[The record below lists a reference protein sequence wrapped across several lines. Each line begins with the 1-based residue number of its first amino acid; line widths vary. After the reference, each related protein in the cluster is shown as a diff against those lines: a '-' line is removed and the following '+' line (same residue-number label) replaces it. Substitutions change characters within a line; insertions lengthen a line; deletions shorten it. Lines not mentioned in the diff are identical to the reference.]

1 MLPSTDIRL
10 LEVPPD
16 CAAEGEFSVWRV
28 PGRKSIRHEGVR
40 LRLAAQ
46 VGRRVL
52 RIVLPQLWRDGSPA
66 AFCVPTGA
74 QVHRRVRAVKAMLS
88 LLRRRPRNTISAVR
102 THPGRL
108 TLWHMH
114 ALQALDGV
122 RAGATHRDIAEALF
136 GVAEVES
143 RWSAD
148 GELRAYVRHLIRRGR
163 TYSNGGYRKL
173 LGSDLLPRQ
182 GDGTRCAESP

>member
-1 MLPSTDIRL
+1 
-10 LEVPPD
+10 
-16 CAAEGEFSVWRV
+16 
-28 PGRKSIRHEGVR
+28 
-40 LRLAAQ
+40 
-46 VGRRVL
+46 
-52 RIVLPQLWRDGSPA
+52 
-66 AFCVPTGA
+66 
-74 QVHRRVRAVKAMLS
+74 
-88 LLRRRPRNTISAVR
+88 
-102 THPGRL
+102 
-108 TLWHMH
+108 MH

-122 RAGATHRDIAEALF
+122 RAGATQREIAEALF